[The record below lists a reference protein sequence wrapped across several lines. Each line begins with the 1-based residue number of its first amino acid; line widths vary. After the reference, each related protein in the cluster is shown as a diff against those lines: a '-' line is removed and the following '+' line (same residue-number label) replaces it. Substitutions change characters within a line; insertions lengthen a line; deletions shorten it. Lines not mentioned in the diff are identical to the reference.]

1 MNRSAEDYIKTI
13 YILKTRT
20 DSIRSVDVARE
31 LGYSKASVSLALSN
45 LRKRDIIIM
54 KKDENYVGC
63 IELKNGEIIQAY
75 GPCNR
80 TMTGETKEAYDMWL
94 KKHTK
99 LMKSGIKYG
108 KEKVHMRVETMQT
121 HYINMY
127 NKYCKK
133 QHNHNSKNSR

>member
-54 KKDENYVGC
+54 KKDGGIEFTQAGRKIAEEIYDRYVMLCSFLRDATGVDETTAKKDAWRIGYYLSDLTYEGIRQF
-63 IELKNGEIIQAY
+63 IEDRE
-75 GPCNR
+75 
-80 TMTGETKEAYDMWL
+80 
-94 KKHTK
+94 
-99 LMKSGIKYG
+99 
-108 KEKVHMRVETMQT
+108 RVLL
-121 HYINMY
+121 
-127 NKYCKK
+127 
-133 QHNHNSKNSR
+133 S